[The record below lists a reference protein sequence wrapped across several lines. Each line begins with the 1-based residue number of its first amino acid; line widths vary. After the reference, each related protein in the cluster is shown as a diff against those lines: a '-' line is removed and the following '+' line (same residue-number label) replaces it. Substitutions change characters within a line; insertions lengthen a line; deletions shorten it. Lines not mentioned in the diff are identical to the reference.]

1 MSIQAGINALIG
13 QASGVAQHAKAA
25 ADIAAKAAAKP
36 AAKPAGK
43 TPEQAMASMRT
54 KGQAQIK
61 QRRRFTDYM
70 ANVQTNFGKFKEL
83 PPNLQKTVLKS
94 YTVAE
99 RQKIMNQ
106 MDREAKRK

>member
-36 AAKPAGK
+36 AGK

-54 KGQAQIK
+54 KGLAQIK
-61 QRRRFTDYM
+61 QRRRFADYM

-83 PPNLQKTVLKS
+83 PPNMQKTVLKS
-94 YTVAE
+94 YTSAE